1 MGIIQKF
8 KYILF
13 EKQDPWKGF
22 LPRTSIRLNFEADL
36 PAK

>member
-1 MGIIQKF
+1 MQKF

-22 LPRTSIRLNFEADL
+22 LPRTPIRLNLEADL
-36 PAK
+36 LAK